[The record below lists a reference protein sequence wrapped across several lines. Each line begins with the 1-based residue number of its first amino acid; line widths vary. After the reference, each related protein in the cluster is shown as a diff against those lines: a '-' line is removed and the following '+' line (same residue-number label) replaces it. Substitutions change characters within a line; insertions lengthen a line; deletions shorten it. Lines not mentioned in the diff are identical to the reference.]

1 MVAGRGTIKDFDPT
15 IRKSVSTGY
24 IIVPTDV
31 DRNKF
36 ITQCLRTERFSIF
49 IEGNGGILHNC
60 YITKSALQ
68 DIVFPLDGQQLG
80 SAVVFFCEPFG
91 GKAIITGV
99 VSKNDETELNN
110 EDILVFKK
118 TKNGNYALLSV
129 DGNGQVNID
138 IIGTATN
145 GALNINVRNDDMS
158 AKVNLHVKGSINV
171 YSEGNTNITTIG
183 GDINLVGNQGIN
195 IKVDGNINASAAKT
209 LLDGANEA
217 MVKGDELQTNLDKT
231 NEVVKSIR
239 SALMNWTPTPS
250 DGGAALKLQVMQQL
264 TGKVEGTFDKI
275 KSEKSFLE

>member
-31 DRNKF
+31 DRVKF
-36 ITQCLRTERFSIF
+36 ITQCLRTERFSIL
-49 IEGNGGILHNC
+49 IEGNGGVMHNC
-60 YITKSALQ
+60 YITKSALR

-118 TKNGNYALLSV
+118 TKNGNYALLSI

-158 AKVNLHVKGSINV
+158 AKVNLNVKGSINV
-171 YSEGNTNITTIG
+171 YSEGETNIKAIDGSVNITTNKDVTITA
-183 GDINLVGNQGIN
+183 DKTI
-195 IKVDGNINASAAKT
+195 T
-209 LLDGANEA
+209 LLSEKTILNKGDEA
-217 MVKGDELQTNLDKT
+217 MVRGNVLEAELNKT
-231 NEVVKSIR
+231 NEVVNAIKD
-239 SALMNWTPTPS
+239 ALQQWVPKPQ
-250 DGGAALKLQVMQQL
+250 DGGAALKIKVMQTMSGKM
-264 TGKVEGTFDKI
+264 TGEYDKI